1 MQGLTKLDK
10 CFEEGKLQLVLP
22 SEKKAGESLR
32 ASRENLNEANE
43 ALKNGIVRAA
53 TNSCYVAIFHAARA
67 LLFRD
72 GIREKSHFCLE
83 QYLNTF
89 VISGKLE
96 PKWITFFASM
106 RDKRDTNQYGFQP
119 PPTREEIESS
129 VHLAAQFVDRM
140 ESLLNMK

>member
-1 MQGLTKLDK
+1 LTKLDE
-10 CFEEGKLQLVLP
+10 CFEEGKLQPVLP
-22 SEKKAGESLR
+22 SEKKAHESLR
-32 ASRENLNEANE
+32 ASRENLNEAQE
-43 ALKNGIVRAA
+43 ALKNGILRAT

-89 VISGKLE
+89 VTSGKLE
-96 PKWITFFASM
+96 PKWITFFSSM

-119 PPTREEIESS
+119 PANREEIEIF

-140 ESLLNMK
+140 ECLLDTK

>member
-1 MQGLTKLDK
+1 MTKLDE
-10 CFEEGKLQLVLP
+10 CFEEGKLQPVLP
-22 SEKKAGESLR
+22 SEKKAHESLR
-32 ASRENLNEANE
+32 ASRENLNEAQE
-43 ALKNGIVRAA
+43 ALKNGILRAT

-89 VISGKLE
+89 VTSGKLE
-96 PKWITFFASM
+96 PKWITFFSSM

-119 PPTREEIESS
+119 PANREEIEIF

-140 ESLLNMK
+140 ECLLDTK